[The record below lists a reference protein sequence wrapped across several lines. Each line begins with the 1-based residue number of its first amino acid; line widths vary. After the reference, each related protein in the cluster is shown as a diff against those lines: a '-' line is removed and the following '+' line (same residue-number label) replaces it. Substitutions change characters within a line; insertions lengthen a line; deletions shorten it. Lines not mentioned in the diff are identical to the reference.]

1 MFGHRM
7 KQRGFLMVETVFAIA
22 IVGTAVA
29 TAAGAMSVSA
39 KVMERASVR
48 TTAAWI
54 AVSQAELIRD
64 ASYVTTGGT
73 YASVPTPALFTV
85 SNSTSAFPGGDAS
98 IQNVTITVQRNGVT
112 VLTSEIVKVDR

>member
-1 MFGHRM
+1 MR
-7 KQRGFLMVETVFAIA
+7 QRGFIMVETVFAIA
-22 IVGTAVA
+22 IIGTAVA

-64 ASYVTTGGT
+64 ATYVATGGQYT
-73 YASVPTPALFTV
+73 LVPTPSGFTV
-85 SNSTSAFPGGDAS
+85 SNATSAFPGGDAA

-112 VLTSEIVKVDR
+112 VLTSQIVKVDR